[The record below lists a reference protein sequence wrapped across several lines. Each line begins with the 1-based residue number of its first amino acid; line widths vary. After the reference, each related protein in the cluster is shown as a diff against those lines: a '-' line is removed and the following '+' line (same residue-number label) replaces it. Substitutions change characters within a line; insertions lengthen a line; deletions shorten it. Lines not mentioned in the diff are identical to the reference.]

1 VQPNSIH
8 SQLDPQLQRQIERAA
23 EALLNADGIVIAA
36 GAGMGVDSGLP
47 DFRGPEGFWN
57 AYPALKKSRTSFEQI
72 ANPTFLEQNPVIGWG
87 FYAHRLALYR
97 ETKPHPGFAVIKRW
111 DGAAPQGVFVITS
124 NVDGQFQ
131 KAGFRE
137 RSVWEIHGSIHHLQ
151 CTIPFFRNNR
161 RCETEVWSASH
172 FHPEIDEA
180 NLWLTSPLPTCAICG
195 AMARPNILMFGD
207 FEWVRR
213 RATSQRLHFEEWIE
227 TVERVAVVEI
237 GAGTAIPSIRTIGQ
251 ELAKRRGTLIRIN
264 VREPEVER
272 PQDISIACGAR
283 DALLAIDEVI
293 RARLQQ
299 PSDSTTPSA
308 TQPSRAI

>member
-8 SQLDPQLQRQIERAA
+8 SQLGPQLQQQIERAA

-47 DFRGPEGFWN
+47 DFRGTEGFWR
-57 AYPALKKSRTSFEQI
+57 AYPALGNAKISFEEV
-72 ANPTFLEQNPVIGWG
+72 ANPKSFEKDPRLGWG
-87 FYAHRLALYR
+87 FYGHRLNLYR
-97 ETKPHPGFAVIKRW
+97 ETTPHEGFSALKRW
-111 DGAAPQGVFVITS
+111 DRAAPRGAFVITS

-131 KAGFRE
+131 RAGFE
-137 RSVWEIHGSIHHLQ
+137 DPYIWEIHGSIHQLQ
-151 CTIPFFRNNR
+151 CIEPCTHAS
-161 RCETEVWSASH
+161 WSADDLKPQVGESTVR
-172 FHPEIDEA
+172 
-180 NLWLTSPLPTCAICG
+180 LTSDIPTCPHCG
-195 AMARPNILMFGD
+195 AVARPNILMFGD

-272 PQDISIACGAR
+272 EQDISIACGAR

-299 PSDSTTPSA
+299 PSDSTEPSA